1 MKFESLAQL
10 VIKDLYDD
18 YRIECSPQLGKHIV
32 ELFVQR
38 VTFPREFASA
48 SQFIFHQPRSYDEK
62 VIHKRWNEKSKNALN
77 VYAVKLEALSEINGD
92 EAREL
97 FQRTM
102 ASIKINPGKVLQL
115 LRVSITGEGS
125 GPDLMKIIE
134 ILGPFEISKRIRN
147 ATEQFDHIKTG
158 LL

>member
-1 MKFESLAQL
+1 MKFESLAEI
-10 VIKDLYDD
+10 VIKDLYDE
-18 YRIECSPQLGKHIV
+18 YCIECSHQLGKQIV

-38 VTFPREFASA
+38 VTFPTEFASE
-48 SQFIFHQPRSYDEK
+48 SQFIFHQPQLYDQK
-62 VIHKRWNEKSKNALN
+62 VIHKKWNEKSKNALN
-77 VYAVKLEALSEINGD
+77 VYANKLDVLSDINGD

-102 ASIKINPGKVLQL
+102 SSIQINPGKVLQL

-147 ATEQFDHIKTG
+147 STEQFDHIKAG

>member
-1 MKFESLAQL
+1 MD
-10 VIKDLYDD
+10 V
-18 YRIECSPQLGKHIV
+18 
-32 ELFVQR
+32 
-38 VTFPREFASA
+38 
-48 SQFIFHQPRSYDEK
+48 
-62 VIHKRWNEKSKNALN
+62 
-77 VYAVKLEALSEINGD
+77 LSDINRD

-102 ASIKINPGKVLQL
+102 SSIQINPGKVLQL
-115 LRVSITGEGS
+115 LRVSIMGEGS

-147 ATEQFDHIKTG
+147 DMEQFDYIKAG